1 MIHHRNDI
9 NVFIVSQRLSQI
21 TKNSCTAGAAQTSPT
36 CTRHWTAYPTSHMA
50 ERLDGALLGGGREH
64 MEICMHARTS
74 ARDFVQFIM
83 HACCY
88 SDAIFFLRE
97 NTVIHLFVSLHVELL
112 GTRAT
117 TYLTQLI
124 IWHLRFTFC
133 FAGLGSEGT
142 YVCIHT
148 PVKQLACMSCTVAIC
163 TVEIN

>member
-1 MIHHRNDI
+1 
-9 NVFIVSQRLSQI
+9 
-21 TKNSCTAGAAQTSPT
+21 
-36 CTRHWTAYPTSHMA
+36 
-50 ERLDGALLGGGREH
+50 
-64 MEICMHARTS
+64 MHARTS

-83 HACCY
+83 HACCH
-88 SDAIFFLRE
+88 SDTFFLRE
-97 NTVIHLFVSLHVELL
+97 NTVMHLFVSLHVELL
-112 GTRAT
+112 GTRAI

-148 PVKQLACMSCTVAIC
+148 PVKQLACMLCTVALC